1 MALVLHLVFIF
12 LFQLATSTS
21 VLAMIRI
28 LGFLVFL
35 LVSGMVSAQTD
46 AVKKPVPAQSQ
57 AGEAGKKVGISS
69 AARRS
74 SMPGAIKP
82 GGAKAERDANSPG
95 ADGTK
100 KHVPGNGSGPGN
112 RPDVRVPKTR
122 PGGPITRPSGTPGT
136 RPTVPP
142 GTRPTGPRQRPPG
155 G

>member
-1 MALVLHLVFIF
+1 MALFLHLFFIF

-21 VLAMIRI
+21 VFAMIRI
-28 LGFLVFL
+28 LGFLVLL
-35 LVSGMVSAQTD
+35 LVSGMASAQTD
-46 AVKKPVPAQSQ
+46 ASKKAVPAQVQS
-57 AGEAGKKVGISS
+57 GEAGKKVGISS

-74 SMPGAIKP
+74 SLPGTMKP
-82 GGAKAERDANSPG
+82 GAKAERDANSPG

-100 KHVPGNGSGPGN
+100 KHVPGNGAGPGN

-142 GTRPTGPRQRPPG
+142 GTRPNVPRQRPPG